1 MSPTINFFF
10 IMLSIFEKQRINLAN
25 IRKAN
30 VYLTN
35 QELGMGIA
43 SFVCGDLT
51 RRISLFFISFDA
63 DII

>member
-1 MSPTINFFF
+1 
-10 IMLSIFEKQRINLAN
+10 MLSIFEKQRINLAN

-35 QELGMGIA
+35 PELGMGIA